1 MQPPDYNPAV
11 PYLPLLTHPDITV
24 QRHAC
29 AILLGAYGNHA
40 LTLLRRCLSSPDAL
54 VRQQA
59 QLALRHIALLT
70 DAPIHTEP
78 FTGVYIESLGRLRLF
93 VDHQEV
99 RLDAWVRRE
108 HGSVGWQ
115 KLQGVLGYL
124 LHCGRQGTTIA
135 ALETAVWGSRRAAT
149 TGRTLQTLREL
160 LASLRDPAFADHA
173 LIVADNH
180 CLLNPEAYRSDVR
193 AFEQTFALAT
203 HTEATGG
210 LEAAAPLYAQALH
223 LYGGPYLIDLPNG
236 ALWAQSRRDHLRG
249 NFLIAA
255 ERVAEAMYTGGR
267 FAECGALCSQIFDS
281 DESADEVVAWLL
293 RAYHQLGQTG
303 LLEHTY
309 RRYLLA
315 NDLDDHGPD
324 GQHDVVV
331 TTYADLR
338 GRR

>member
-1 MQPPDYNPAV
+1 MQPLDYNPAV
-11 PYLPLLTHPDITV
+11 PYLPLLTHPDMTV
-24 QRHAC
+24 QRHAW

-40 LTLLRRCLSSPDAL
+40 LTLLRRCLSSPDAH

-59 QLALRHIALLT
+59 RLAAQHVARLT
-70 DAPIHTEP
+70 DVPVHSEP

-93 VDHQEV
+93 VDHHEV

-135 ALETAVWGSRRAAT
+135 ALEAAVWGSRRAAT
-149 TGRTLQTLREL
+149 TGRTLQALRDL
-160 LASLRDPAFADHA
+160 LASLRGAAFAEQA

-180 CLLNPEAYRSDVR
+180 CLLNPEAYRSDVQ

-203 HTEATGG
+203 HTEASEG
-210 LEAAAPLYAQALH
+210 LAAAAPLYTQTLH

-236 ALWAQSRRDHLRG
+236 APWAHSRRDHLRG

-255 ERVAEAMYTGGR
+255 ERVAEARYTSGR
-267 FAECGALCSQIFDS
+267 LAECVALCSQIFDS

-315 NDLDDHGPD
+315 NDLDEQGPE
-324 GQHDVVV
+324 GRQDVVV

-338 GRR
+338 GGP